1 MIQKES
7 HDFVAQNLIKYKKIT
22 TIVDHVTFCNIEN

>member
-7 HDFVAQNLIKYKKIT
+7 HDFVAQKLMEYKKMT
-22 TIVDHVTFCNIEN
+22 SIVVYGFFCDIEN